1 MRAPSEAMIT
11 AEIWTTPK
19 REKVKSWGCTFGAI
33 KLTNVK
39 MGDINMLSRES
50 QGSEEINLNDEN
62 NDSNENQIL
71 CFHCKRTKVN
81 GLSCI
86 GKCVADNEY

>member
-1 MRAPSEAMIT
+1 MIT
-11 AEIWTTPK
+11 RDFK
-19 REKVKSWGCTFGAI
+19 F
-33 KLTNVK
+33 
-39 MGDINMLSRES
+39 
-50 QGSEEINLNDEN
+50 SEEIKLNDEK
-62 NDSNENQIL
+62 NDSNENGLL

>member
-1 MRAPSEAMIT
+1 
-11 AEIWTTPK
+11 
-19 REKVKSWGCTFGAI
+19 
-33 KLTNVK
+33 
-39 MGDINMLSRES
+39 MLSREF
-50 QGSEEINLNDEN
+50 QVSEEIKLNDDN
-62 NDSNENQIL
+62 KDSNENSIL